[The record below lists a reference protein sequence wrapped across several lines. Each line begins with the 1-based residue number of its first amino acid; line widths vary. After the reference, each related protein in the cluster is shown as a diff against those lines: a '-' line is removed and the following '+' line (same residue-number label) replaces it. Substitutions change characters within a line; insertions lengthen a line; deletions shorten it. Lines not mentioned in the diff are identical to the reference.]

1 MLKAHFLSAIALAAC
16 MSTSATA
23 NETIARK
30 VQDLFA
36 ECHAPASV
44 QEPSPSESLAEL
56 FCYQYKIGW
65 MLLSASPERWQ
76 TEAWIR
82 DYNEHWIQLVALHGM
97 LRNEADLG
105 TRDEFWAEH
114 KRRLIEAGSRSI
126 WVPDRDPG

>member
-56 FCYQYKIGW
+56 FCYQYKIGT
-65 MLLSASPERWQ
+65 LLLRASPEHWQ
-76 TEAWIR
+76 TEAWQR
-82 DYNEHWIQLVALHGM
+82 DYDEHWIQLVVLHGM
-97 LRNEADLG
+97 LRNGADLG
-105 TRDEFWAEH
+105 SKDEFWAEH